1 VIFLSSSVV
10 PEVRGFVVV
19 VVVVLPSEVRGFLSS
34 NLRFPSFAF
43 AASSSAF
50 FFAAAASAI
59 FFAASSSAFFF
70 AAAASAIFFAAAA
83 SAAAA
88 ISSLVLVPSF
98 PSSTSFA
105 N

>member
-59 FFAASSSAFFF
+59 FFAA
-70 AAAASAIFFAAAA
+70 AA